1 MLRLPVATLCLAFA
15 SSARAGGLEVP
26 ERTPLGLARGGAVVA
41 SVEDPSAVDL
51 NPGALTKLRGAHL
64 YYSHEV
70 TWQRVRFTR
79 AETAIPQ
86 DPNVVASQDPFA
98 PVSNQSDPFAL
109 GVMLAASHDLGLD
122 DWTFA
127 LSLYGPH
134 GAASQS
140 WPKAGGQ
147 RWMTTGYDGVMLFPG
162 ASVAWGRSNF
172 GVGATL
178 QAATMPELKYRLVV
192 DGTTGDTLAPL
203 AGATEVEAELKVSDP
218 FAPTALVGAWFRP
231 TPWLELAASGRALP
245 VRFEADG
252 DFSLKNVPG
261 QGAFTP
267 EQLAVPGAAAR
278 TTLTLPATAKLGVRV
293 RDAAQVPGAERWDLE
308 LDAVWEGWSV
318 MNDQRLELDGEIRLF
333 GAEPVP
339 DVVLPRRWRDTLSLR
354 LGGAYAPWPGR
365 LRLHA
370 GGYVERGAVD
380 ERYAHIDFPSFDRA
394 GLGLGL
400 EVGFALGGGRRLTV
414 AAGYAHVFQA
424 TQNPEERTAKVIQH
438 RPLAPCPAECDGR
451 SAVPVNPGRIESSF
465 DQLGLSLHVG
475 L

>member
-79 AETAIPQ
+79 AETGIPQ

-261 QGAFTP
+261 RSRPSSSRCRGPRPARPSRSPQQPSSACVCATRRRSRAPSAGTWSSTP
-267 EQLAVPGAAAR
+267 CG
-278 TTLTLPATAKLGVRV
+278 
-293 RDAAQVPGAERWDLE
+293 
-308 LDAVWEGWSV
+308 
-318 MNDQRLELDGEIRLF
+318 
-333 GAEPVP
+333 
-339 DVVLPRRWRDTLSLR
+339 
-354 LGGAYAPWPGR
+354 
-365 LRLHA
+365 
-370 GGYVERGAVD
+370 
-380 ERYAHIDFPSFDRA
+380 RA
-394 GLGLGL
+394 G
-400 EVGFALGGGRRLTV
+400 
-414 AAGYAHVFQA
+414 
-424 TQNPEERTAKVIQH
+424 P
-438 RPLAPCPAECDGR
+438 
-451 SAVPVNPGRIESSF
+451 S
-465 DQLGLSLHVG
+465 
-475 L
+475 